1 MTVAAVIVV
10 PDPTVALAD
19 ADGLPAI
26 RRVVQSA
33 WAGGALPIVVVSHPG
48 PAASAVGEALEGL
61 PATFVQPEDI
71 PPGARWFAQGMTTA
85 LTQVRET
92 TAAML
97 WPCRY
102 AWIDP
107 ETVTSLIEAHGP
119 SSGSIVRA
127 SFHGQAG
134 FPILVPVELTGRF
147 DAEAA
152 LHAFEL
158 VEALA
163 AEGAENRLVEL
174 GDPGIVTDVGT
185 PRAQLAPYQ
194 GPPEP
199 SSGPPPEWNAEL
211 ANQSERGA
219 GSTI

>member
-1 MTVAAVIVV
+1 MTVAAVVVV
-10 PDPTVALAD
+10 PDPLVALAD

-33 WAGGALPIVVVSHPG
+33 WAGGAMPIVVVSNPG
-48 PAASAVGEALEGL
+48 PVDAAVGEALEGL

-71 PPGARWFAQGMTTA
+71 PPGARWFGRGMA
-85 LTQVRET
+85 AARTQVRET

-119 SSGSIVRA
+119 NGGSIVRA

-134 FPILVPVELTGRF
+134 FPILVPLELAGRF
-147 DAEAA
+147 DAEAT

-158 VEALA
+158 VNALA
-163 AEGAENRLVEL
+163 VEGAESRLVEL
-174 GDPGIVTDVGT
+174 GDPGIVTDMGT
-185 PRAQLAPYQ
+185 PRSQLAPYQ

-199 SSGPPPEWNAEL
+199 SSGPPPEWNSEL
-211 ANQSERGA
+211 AKQSERGA
-219 GSTI
+219 GSAT